1 MKRKVENF
9 QNEVMENCLW
19 NLRACLLDIRD
30 GLMAVGVP
38 LDMIEVNNWPEFD
51 KDDVHI
57 KIWDGKDHIK
67 GTGKPGST
75 HMTPFDV
82 IALVKRRQILR
93 RKFNGL

>member
-1 MKRKVENF
+1 MGLAMEDYRNTVVNDRLW
-9 QNEVMENCLW
+9 VM
-19 NLRACLLDIRD
+19 RACLLDIRD
-30 GLMAVGVP
+30 ELMAVGVP
-38 LDMIEVNNWPEFD
+38 LEMIKINNWPEFD

-93 RKFNGL
+93 RKF